1 MMGCHVWV
9 DRWAVGEVAAYCAC
23 RVGCCM
29 GIAGWVV
36 YTGRFGCYASMASIF
51 GVGYVGESCERDME
65 CYVSEFFY
73 CIGTV

>member
-51 GVGYVGESCERDME
+51 GVGGTLVRA
-65 CYVSEFFY
+65 VSV
-73 CIGTV
+73 IRSVMLASLSIA

>member
-1 MMGCHVWV
+1 
-9 DRWAVGEVAAYCAC
+9 
-23 RVGCCM
+23 M

-51 GVGYVGESCERDME
+51 GVGYVGESCERDTE
-65 CYVSEFFY
+65 YYDSEFVY